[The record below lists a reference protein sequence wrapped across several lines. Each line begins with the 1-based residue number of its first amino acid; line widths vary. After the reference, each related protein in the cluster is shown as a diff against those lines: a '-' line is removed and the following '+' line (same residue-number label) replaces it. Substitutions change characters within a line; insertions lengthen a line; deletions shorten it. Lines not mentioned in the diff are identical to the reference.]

1 MKDLIQTLL
10 ANQTLIDY
18 YEEMIEETEE
28 QDGKR
33 AYKLLL
39 QTRLSAQSSLIDSLI
54 IHLNLEKAD
63 ISNKERELSL
73 ELNKSN

>member
-1 MKDLIQTLL
+1 MEDLIQTLL
-10 ANQTLIDY
+10 ANQNLIDY
-18 YEEMIEETEE
+18 YEERIEETEE

-73 ELNKSN
+73 ELNK

>member
-54 IHLNLEKAD
+54 IHLNLERSD

>member
-73 ELNKSN
+73 ELNK

>member
-10 ANQTLIDY
+10 ANQTLLDY

-73 ELNKSN
+73 ELNK